1 MSQHRSAGDPCGQS
15 PFISLVAWLS
25 DKTGGKRMRGLFYG
39 VAVALA
45 LTAGVAAAEC
55 SGQGSVKLLTFDS
68 WSLDAGGVELAYRLD
83 DDKPVTRL
91 SAHVY
96 FADTAGD
103 RQADAALD
111 LVDAAGL
118 PRIGTAT
125 VLLDKPMRQRL
136 SAAAAGGISA
146 YACTNVVE
154 YLDGSG
160 VIID

>member
-1 MSQHRSAGDPCGQS
+1 
-15 PFISLVAWLS
+15 
-25 DKTGGKRMRGLFYG
+25 MRGLFFG
-39 VAVALA
+39 VVVALS

-68 WSLDAGGVELAYRLD
+68 WSLVVGGNGVVELAYRLD
-83 DDKPVTRL
+83 EDKPVTRL

-96 FADTAGD
+96 FEDTAGD

-118 PRIGTAT
+118 PRVGTAT
-125 VLLDKPMRQRL
+125 VPLDKPMRQRL
-136 SAAAAGGISA
+136 SAAAPGGISA
-146 YACTNVVE
+146 YACTNLVE

>member
-1 MSQHRSAGDPCGQS
+1 
-15 PFISLVAWLS
+15 
-25 DKTGGKRMRGLFYG
+25 MRGLFCC
-39 VAVALA
+39 VVVTLS
-45 LTAGVAAAEC
+45 LTVGAAAAEC

-68 WSLDAGGVELAYRLD
+68 WSLVAGGNGGVELAYHLD
-83 DDKPVTRL
+83 EDKAVTRL

-96 FADTAGD
+96 FEDTAGD

-111 LVDAAGL
+111 LVDAGGL
-118 PRIGTAT
+118 PLVGTAT
-125 VLLDKPMRQRL
+125 VSLSKPMRQRL
-136 SAAAAGGISA
+136 GAAAPGGISA

>member
-1 MSQHRSAGDPCGQS
+1 
-15 PFISLVAWLS
+15 
-25 DKTGGKRMRGLFYG
+25 MRGLFCG
-39 VAVALA
+39 VVVALS

-68 WSLDAGGVELAYRLD
+68 WSLDAAGVELAYRLD
-83 DDKPVTRL
+83 EDKPATHL

-96 FADTAGD
+96 FEDAAGD

-111 LVDAAGL
+111 LMDAAGL

-125 VLLDKPMRQRL
+125 IPLDKPTRQRL
-136 SAAAAGGISA
+136 NAAAPGGISA
-146 YACTNVVE
+146 YACTNLVE